1 MVVGRGR
8 MVEALGRGIPVRST
22 SFRRGYLGAVRPGAG
37 RDGRRFLDVLG
48 WEQLTA
54 AEQAAALG
62 GACLGLAAWLL
73 ARALFGGRR
82 HR

>member
-1 MVVGRGR
+1 MI
-8 MVEALGRGIPVRST
+8 AA
-22 SFRRGYLGAVRPGAG
+22 FW
-37 RDGRRFLDVLG
+37 DFLG
-48 WEQLTA
+48 WAQLTA

-62 GACLGLAAWLL
+62 GACLRLAAWLV